1 MESLETE
8 IAGGEVSICCQMLT
22 DSLPVMGEWSED
34 SVLLSE
40 LEMQMLNH

>member
-8 IAGGEVSICCQMLT
+8 IAGGEVSICRQMLT

-34 SVLLSE
+34 SVLPSE